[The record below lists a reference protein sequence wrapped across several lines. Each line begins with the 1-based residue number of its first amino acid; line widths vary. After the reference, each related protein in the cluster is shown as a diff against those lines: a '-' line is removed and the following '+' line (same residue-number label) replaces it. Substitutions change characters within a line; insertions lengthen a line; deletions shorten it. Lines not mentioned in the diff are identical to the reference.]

1 MNSYLRVVVAGITL
15 WISVGLLPAETG
27 GEAWLRHA
35 PITDSERAK
44 YAALPASAVAV
55 GDSELVRIAQKDLVR
70 GIRRMIE
77 RTLRESAELPQESA
91 FVIGALDTIKG
102 LALRPGDEIRI
113 EGFPTAR
120 S

>member
-1 MNSYLRVVVAGITL
+1 
-15 WISVGLLPAETG
+15 
-27 GEAWLRHA
+27 
-35 PITDSERAK
+35 
-44 YAALPASAVAV
+44 
-55 GDSELVRIAQKDLVR
+55 
-70 GIRRMIE
+70 MIE

-113 EGFPTAR
+113 EGLPTAR